1 MIKCI
6 IFDCD
11 GTLVDSEFLC
21 NLALEIKLRDYGVK
35 SSATELVE
43 RFRGVKLTSI
53 LEAMEIEH
61 QIKLK
66 DNFEHSYRALVNDL
80 FEERLQ
86 PCQGVHDALD
96 ELIDYPKCVASSGPL
111 NKINKALSITK
122 LSAYFNG
129 QIFSA
134 HEVKSWK
141 PDPGLFL
148 HAAQQMG
155 FKPEECAVIEDSE
168 VGITAAKAAGMKAI
182 LYDPH
187 KIHDVSLSPDIIY
200 TMSDLKQA
208 LIPKA

>member
-35 SSATELVE
+35 SSATDLVE
-43 RFRGVKLTSI
+43 RFRGVKLTFI
-53 LEAMEIEH
+53 LEAMEREH
-61 QIKLK
+61 CIKLK
-66 DNFEHSYRALVNDL
+66 DGFEQSYRALVNDL
-80 FEERLQ
+80 FEQRLQ
-86 PCQGVHDALD
+86 PCQGVHDVLND
-96 ELIDYPKCVASSGPL
+96 LRDYPKCVASSGPL
-111 NKINKALSITK
+111 NKINNALSITN
-122 LSAYFNG
+122 LSAHFNG
-129 QIFSA
+129 NIFSA

-155 FKPEECAVIEDSE
+155 FKPDECVVVEDSE
-168 VGITAAKAAGMKAI
+168 VGITAAKSAGMKAI

-187 KIHDVSLSPDIIY
+187 KIHDPSLSQYIIHN
-200 TMSDLKQA
+200 MSELKQV
-208 LIPKA
+208 IKQ

>member
-21 NLALEIKLRDYGVK
+21 NLALEIKLRDYGVN
-35 SSATELVE
+35 SSATDLVE

-61 QIKLK
+61 HIKLK
-66 DNFEHSYRALVNDL
+66 DDFEQSYRALVNDL
-80 FEERLQ
+80 FEQSLQ
-86 PCQGVHDALD
+86 PCQGVHEALND
-96 ELIDYPKCVASSGPL
+96 LLDYPKCVASSGPL
-111 NKINKALSITK
+111 NKINKALSITD
-122 LSAYFNG
+122 LSAHFNG
-129 QIFSA
+129 NIFSA

-141 PDPGLFL
+141 PDPDLFL

-155 FKPEECAVIEDSE
+155 FKPDECAVVEDSE
-168 VGITAAKAAGMKAI
+168 VGITAAKLAGMKAI

-187 KIHDVSLSPDIIY
+187 KIHDSSLSQYIIHN
-200 TMSDLKQA
+200 MSELKQV
-208 LIPKA
+208 IKQ